1 MVKVRV
7 RGLPGEVADFV
18 DALERAGVVVE
29 RSEAYPDRRPS
40 RYVRVYADCEPRPAS
55 VASEG
60 RRLP

>member
-18 DALERAGVVVE
+18 DALERAGVVVD
-29 RSEAYPDRRPS
+29 RSRAYPDRHPS
-40 RYVRVYADCEPRPAS
+40 LYVRVYVDCEPRLAS
-55 VASEG
+55 SASEE